1 MENSKTPP
9 VSNPSK
15 FSSAI
20 FSISLAV
27 FFVALIHVEIEM
39 HAHRQM
45 LQILN
50 QEREDTNELRNIVV
64 RQEET
69 IDSVLKILLSGSPKG
84 KCILI
89 KLALVRSPSS
99 TISQFFSDFH
109 M

>member
-9 VSNPSK
+9 ASNPSK
-15 FSSAI
+15 FSSAV

-39 HAHRQM
+39 RAHRQK

-84 KCILI
+84 ICILI
-89 KLALVRSPSS
+89 
-99 TISQFFSDFH
+99 
-109 M
+109 

>member
-39 HAHRQM
+39 RAHRQM

-50 QEREDTNELRNIVV
+50 QEREDTKELRNVVV
-64 RQEET
+64 RQERNQRVCGEDIAAWIT
-69 IDSVLKILLSGSPKG
+69 E
-84 KCILI
+84 
-89 KLALVRSPSS
+89 R
-99 TISQFFSDFH
+99 
-109 M
+109 

>member
-39 HAHRQM
+39 RAHRQM
-45 LQILN
+45 FQILN
-50 QEREDTNELRNIVV
+50 QEREDTKELRNIVV
-64 RQEET
+64 RQERNHRFCVEDIAEWIT
-69 IDSVLKILLSGSPKG
+69 E
-84 KCILI
+84 
-89 KLALVRSPSS
+89 R
-99 TISQFFSDFH
+99 
-109 M
+109 